1 MKNLRCKNILRLLV
15 ILLIIST
22 LAFIFTQSML
32 PPEKSSEQ
40 SSAVGEIIEVIIPP
54 ETPVGGYVQA
64 NIRKI
69 AHFVEFAALGAEVA
83 VFVILFLKKRNFV
96 FLSFGF
102 GILIALLDE
111 TIQIFS
117 KRGPEITDV
126 WLDFCGF
133 ASFAVIVYTVSALI
147 FYICKIRKQKF

>member
-1 MKNLRCKNILRLLV
+1 MKNLRYKNILRLLV

-22 LAFIFTQSML
+22 LAFIFIQSML

-40 SSAVGEIIEVIIPP
+40 SSAVGEIIEGIIPP
-54 ETPVGGYVQA
+54 ETPVGGYVQT

-83 VFVILFLKKRNFV
+83 VFVILFLRRRNLV

-111 TIQIFS
+111 TIQVFS

-126 WLDFCGF
+126 WLDFFGF

-147 FYICKIRKQKF
+147 FYIQVKRKQKF

>member
-1 MKNLRCKNILRLLV
+1 MKTLRCKNILRLLV

-54 ETPVGGYVQA
+54 ETPVGGYVQT

-126 WLDFCGF
+126 WLDFFGF